1 MSKEI
6 DIVHIAINQQH
17 ADIFTKPLRRTKF
30 ESLHQT
36 IGIILKSIVVACS
49 KPWSSTW
56 GKV

>member
-36 IGIILKSIVVACS
+36 IGIIFKSIVVACS
-49 KPWSSTW
+49 KP
-56 GKV
+56 